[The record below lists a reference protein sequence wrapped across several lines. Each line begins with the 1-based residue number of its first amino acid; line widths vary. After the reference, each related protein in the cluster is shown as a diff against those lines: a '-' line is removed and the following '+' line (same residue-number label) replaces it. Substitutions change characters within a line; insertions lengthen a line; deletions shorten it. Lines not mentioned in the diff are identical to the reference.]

1 MHMVK
6 WKVDGREMGELA
18 DHLLPYIQWF
28 CAEYKFE
35 YKRDRSGEMEV
46 FSPLYGKKVE
56 VAVTGIKEEA
66 FFRVFKSI
74 MEFNGMKVC
83 TAKNRE
89 EEPPD
94 KFIDVQFAQTEDKE
108 RSLSFGFSNAV
119 EAVDVKSLI
128 RIYQGDIK
136 FGSINVLPGRPF
148 DHRYRF
154 VFKGREWDDF
164 LSVEAPSIVAN
175 CMLKSILKTDLI
187 PYLTL
192 LSIGG
197 APPPMKPT
205 DTPVKEARV
214 QEIEDREYEEAK
226 RRKQQQRTEKIV
238 SAHSYFDY
246 NVLPNRKLD
255 KYTVKADFFI
265 KNTGTAVLEN
275 PKLCFRVDPH
285 DRVEIGGQI
294 LPPEMSEL
302 FSLQGQTGAQGW
314 QYAGKDWLEKAYETG
329 EYWIESI
336 QPLQMAPGET
346 IKVEGVQ
353 FSIES
358 LDEQTAATIVG
369 FVYVEGENLQ
379 IQSQNKILITF

>member
-18 DHLLPYIQWF
+18 DHLLPFVQWF

-35 YKRDRSGEMEV
+35 YRRDPSGEMEV
-46 FSPLYGKKVE
+46 FSPLFGKKVE

-66 FFRVFKSI
+66 FFRMFKSL
-74 MEFNGMKVC
+74 MEVHGIKVRSKE
-83 TAKNRE
+83 TRE
-89 EEPPD
+89 GEAPD
-94 KFIDVQFAQTEDKE
+94 KFIDVQFVQTEDKE

-128 RIYQGDIK
+128 KIYQGEIK
-136 FGSINVLPGRPF
+136 FGSINVLQGRPF

-154 VFKGREWDDF
+154 VFKGMEWDDF
-164 LSVEAPSIVAN
+164 LTGEAPTIVAN
-175 CMLKSILKTDLI
+175 CILKSILKADLI

-192 LSIGG
+192 LSTGREPI
-197 APPPMKPT
+197 PMERVK
-205 DTPVKEARV
+205 TPVKEERV
-214 QEIEDREYEEAK
+214 QEIEDRDYEEAK
-226 RRKQQQRTEKIV
+226 RRKQRQRAEKIV

-246 NVLPNRKLD
+246 NVMPNRKLD

-265 KNTGTAVLEN
+265 KNTGTVVLDH

-336 QPLQMAPGET
+336 QPLQLAPGEI

-353 FSIES
+353 FSIEA
-358 LDEQTAATIVG
+358 LNEQKAATIAG